1 MTTMTIIETIQ
12 DSIIETIEE
21 GIENF
26 QSCDWTHEFRRDGKI
41 IPDQYCE
48 GGDEGCSY
56 CAAVNDSVSEARN
69 AAEIAIE
76 YVRGGDIRAAL
87 RLIESAVK
95 IEEKWG
101 DAPAYLPALRALR
114 ALAE

>member
-1 MTTMTIIETIQ
+1 MTTMT
-12 DSIIETIEE
+12 IIETIEE

-48 GGDEGCSY
+48 GDEGDEGCSY
-56 CAAVNDSVSEARN
+56 CAAVNDSASEAQN
-69 AAEIAIE
+69 LAESAIK

-95 IEEKWG
+95 IEGEWG